1 MKPTMEMDM
10 NLIHDIANTLGLIAD
25 GLMDGHLTPTVGN
38 DDKALEV
45 KKNLLMVIDA
55 QLRGIET
62 AAHLEMMAT
71 KAKIEAY
78 TSEPRMEEL
87 DNVIVFPV
95 SPAEA

>member
-10 NLIHDIANTLGLIAD
+10 ALVYNIANTLSLIAD
-25 GLMDGHLTPTVGN
+25 GLMDGHLTPTVGS

-45 KKNLLMVIDA
+45 KKNLIKSIDA
-55 QLRGIET
+55 HLDGIET

-71 KAKIEAY
+71 KAKIDAM
-78 TSEPRMEEL
+78 TSEPKMDEL
-87 DNVIVFPV
+87 DNVILFPV

>member
-25 GLMDGHLTPTVGN
+25 GLMDGHLTPTVG
-38 DDKALEV
+38 DEDKALEV
-45 KKNLLMVIDA
+45 KKNLIKQIDA
-55 QLRGIET
+55 QLQGIET

-71 KAKIEAY
+71 KAKIDAY
-78 TSEPRMEEL
+78 TSEPKMEEL

-95 SPAEA
+95 SPGEA